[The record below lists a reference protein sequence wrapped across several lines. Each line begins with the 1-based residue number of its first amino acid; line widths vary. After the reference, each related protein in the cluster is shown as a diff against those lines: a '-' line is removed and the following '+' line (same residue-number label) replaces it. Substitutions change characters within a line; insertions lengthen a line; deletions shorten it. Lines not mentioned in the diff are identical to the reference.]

1 MTTHIFLS
9 PSDCLLCQM
18 SVTGEY
24 TLKQSKVNF
33 GIDSGL
39 TIKSLVET
47 TVTPGVNIQLASE
60 VNHMKDS
67 YKFGF
72 GFVFNN

>member
-1 MTTHIFLS
+1 
-9 PSDCLLCQM
+9 M

-33 GIDSGL
+33 SIDSGFS
-39 TIKSLVET
+39 IKSLVET
-47 TVTPGVNIQLASE
+47 SVIPGVNVQLASD
-60 VNHMKDS
+60 VNHAKDQ
-67 YKFGF
+67 YRFGF

>member
-1 MTTHIFLS
+1 MDIIGHVLGVS
-9 PSDCLLCQM
+9 QM
-18 SVTGEY
+18 SVSGEY

-33 GIDSGL
+33 GIDSGF

-47 TVTPGVNIQLASE
+47 TVTPGVNIQLASD
-60 VNHMKDS
+60 VNHLKDS
-67 YKFGF
+67 YKFGL

>member
-1 MTTHIFLS
+1 
-9 PSDCLLCQM
+9 M
-18 SVTGEY
+18 SVTAEY

-33 GIDSGL
+33 SVDSGL
-39 TIKSLVET
+39 SIKSLVET
-47 TVTPGVNIQLASE
+47 TVTPGVNIQLASD
-60 VNHMKDS
+60 VNHGKDQ